1 MNLIEV
7 VKELVKTLEHENI
20 KPSSYQKYVIK
31 LRSSMNR
38 EPHIKH
44 FFFIIETTLIL
55 LFTATISNSYIQ
67 DYRSS
72 EAWGGTLDYRSSLK
86 QLPAQGPSSC
96 S

>member
-7 VKELVKTLEHENI
+7 VKELVKKLEHENI

-44 FFFIIETTLIL
+44 LINM
-55 LFTATISNSYIQ
+55 T
-67 DYRSS
+67 
-72 EAWGGTLDYRSSLK
+72 
-86 QLPAQGPSSC
+86 
-96 S
+96 